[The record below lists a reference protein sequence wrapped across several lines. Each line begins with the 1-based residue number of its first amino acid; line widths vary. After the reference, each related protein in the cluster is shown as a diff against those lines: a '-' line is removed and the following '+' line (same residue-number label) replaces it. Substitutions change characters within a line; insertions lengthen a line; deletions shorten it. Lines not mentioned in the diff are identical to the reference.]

1 METAAALSVLFYI
14 ISSNFIGKICG
25 YAIPDQRLFAMRR
38 DDAHFR
44 AVLLEMV
51 QIRQLLL
58 AAGLFPLAGAALLAI
73 SPALWPLTLLYFA
86 YDYLVF
92 SHFNLAYLERASPWG
107 NSYWVTLLTLALPLQ
122 ILSALLA
129 PQRII
134 WRGHLMQAEAGGG
147 FEFVQRRKK

>member
-1 METAAALSVLFYI
+1 MPYLTSVSSQCEGMTRTSGWFCWKWCKSVSCSSLPVFFPWLALL
-14 ISSNFIGKICG
+14 
-25 YAIPDQRLFAMRR
+25 
-38 DDAHFR
+38 
-44 AVLLEMV
+44 
-51 QIRQLLL
+51 
-58 AAGLFPLAGAALLAI
+58 LLAI

-92 SHFNLAYLERASPWG
+92 AHFNLAYLERASPWG

-122 ILSALLA
+122 ILAALLA